1 MLGLKERL
9 ELMEEVKRE
18 CLNCRRCS
26 LSQLRTQVVFGE
38 GKIDTDIMFIG
49 EAPGAEED
57 LQGKPFVGKAGR
69 LLTRI
74 LESAGIDRDDV
85 YITNVVKC
93 RPPGNRNPTPLEIA
107 TCWPFLEAQ
116 IAIIKPRIIVTLGS
130 VPTQAILKTKE
141 SITKVRGKWFE
152 WIGGIRVFPMF
163 HPSFLL
169 RNQSRAKGSP
179 RWLTW
184 EDIKEVKRAWKELRK

>member
-1 MLGLKERL
+1 MLDLEGRL
-9 ELMEEVKRE
+9 SLMEEIKAE
-18 CLNCRRCS
+18 CLKCKRCP

-38 GKIDTDIMFIG
+38 GKVNTELMFVG

-57 LQGKPFVGKAGR
+57 VQGKPFVGKAGQ
-69 LLTRI
+69 LLTKI
-74 LESAGIDRDDV
+74 LQSVGISRDEV

-93 RPPGNRNPTPLEIA
+93 RPPNNRNPTPEEVSM
-107 TCWPFLEAQ
+107 CWPFLEAQ
-116 IAIIKPRIIVTLGS
+116 IAVIRPKIIVTLGS
-130 VPTQAILKTKE
+130 VSTQAILKLKDP
-141 SITKVRGKWFE
+141 ITSVRGKWFE

-169 RNQSRAKGSP
+169 RNLSREKGSP

-184 EDIKEVKRAWKELRK
+184 EDIKEVKRAWQELRR